1 MWLLAAQ
8 STMPTSSSKVHQ
20 TTGARNKKALFSIR
34 PSKKI
39 FRGWGGENKVKIE
52 NQNNFLKKCLKVR
65 KRKGEIG
72 EGGWATPPPPIHH
85 LIARVLVLLIYLRLI
100 WLPLDPADGREV
112 APNDSAG
119 PSGVW
124 EVEPWQPTASTST
137 ENRAAVY

>member
-1 MWLLAAQ
+1 MGNA
-8 STMPTSSSKVHQ
+8 
-20 TTGARNKKALFSIR
+20 
-34 PSKKI
+34 
-39 FRGWGGENKVKIE
+39 
-52 NQNNFLKKCLKVR
+52 
-65 KRKGEIG
+65 
-72 EGGWATPPPPIHH
+72 PPPIHH

-112 APNDSAG
+112 APDDSAGPSG